1 MKKINLETKEEKKM
15 KKINLETKEEKKM
28 KKINLETKEEKKMKK
43 EFKIINRVEQNPFV
57 NPLKANNGGGYHQ
70 PLITFTFNGKT
81 GSISD
86 TSCGDFGSRINIV
99 YGSKEYFIDSI
110 SREYIEYSTFSKFN
124 HSDRQVVNEI
134 KKHTGYKVCFK
145 EDILEDQEYIDEDV
159 IVDRNLSKGWKRK
172 RHEELKLEEKRS

>member
-1 MKKINLETKEEKKM
+1 MKKNQRTKNKQEEKKM

-28 KKINLETKEEKKMKK
+28 KLKRFN
-43 EFKIINRVEQNPFV
+43 IISRVEQNPFV

-99 YGSKEYFIDSI
+99 YGSKEYFIDSV
-110 SREYIEYSTFSKFN
+110 SREYTEHSDFSKFN
-124 HSDRQVVNEI
+124 HSDRLAVREI
-134 KKHTGYKVCFK
+134 KKHPGYNVCFK
-145 EDILEDQEYIDEDV
+145 EEILKLKEK
-159 IVDRNLSKGWKRK
+159 RRGWKRK
-172 RHEELKLEEKRS
+172 DMKN

>member
-1 MKKINLETKEEKKM
+1 MTNTKITKKNEKEKKM
-15 KKINLETKEEKKM
+15 TNTKITKKNEKEKKM
-28 KKINLETKEEKKMKK
+28 TKEIFK
-43 EFKIINRVEQNPFV
+43 EIKWVEQNPFV
-57 NPLKANNGGGYHQ
+57 DPLKANNGGGYHQ

-86 TSCGDFGSRINIV
+86 TSCGDFGHRIQIV
-99 YGSKEYFIDSI
+99 YGDKEYYYDSV
-110 SREYIEYSTFSKFN
+110 SREYIEYSTFSKLKHN
-124 HSDRQVVNEI
+124 DRQVVNEI

-172 RHEELKLEEKRS
+172 RHEATKN